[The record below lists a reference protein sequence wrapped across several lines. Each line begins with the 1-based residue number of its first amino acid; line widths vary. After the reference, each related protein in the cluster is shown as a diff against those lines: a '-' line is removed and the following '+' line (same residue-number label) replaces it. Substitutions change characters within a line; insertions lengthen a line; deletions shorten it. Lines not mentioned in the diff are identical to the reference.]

1 MKPRSIIFLIVAAV
15 LIVAGIIVCAVG
27 SAGAKSDGID
37 IYSYSYDE
45 NDRTVTEV
53 DISNE
58 AIGKISLELGSCSVR
73 IEGGGDRPTVKLVG
87 FEKYRYSLSTTG
99 SELKIKDG
107 FGPTALIGM
116 SSDGI
121 SFDGMRYLFPFVSR
135 GIHHSHAETREVII
149 SLPDKL
155 AVRKISINVERGDVT
170 LDSLSGKADIV
181 INVGEGNIASSSKTD
196 SSVSIAADTGA
207 GDILF
212 ENPIYV
218 GKSDLHTADGN
229 IRLVI
234 TGQTECEYQ
243 LLAPLGKI
251 SVYTA
256 DAGDSYITET
266 TLPTKL
272 TATADKGSITLVEP
286 GVSESTE
293 GDTETAETE

>member
-1 MKPRSIIFLIVAAV
+1 M

-135 GIHHSHAETREVII
+135 GIHSHAETREV
-149 SLPDKL
+149 
-155 AVRKISINVERGDVT
+155 VERGDVT

-196 SSVSIAADTGA
+196 ASVSIAADTGA

>member
-135 GIHHSHAETREVII
+135 GIHSHAETREVII

-196 SSVSIAADTGA
+196 AERFDSRRHRSGRY
-207 GDILF
+207 
-212 ENPIYV
+212 PI
-218 GKSDLHTADGN
+218 
-229 IRLVI
+229 
-234 TGQTECEYQ
+234 
-243 LLAPLGKI
+243 
-251 SVYTA
+251 
-256 DAGDSYITET
+256 
-266 TLPTKL
+266 
-272 TATADKGSITLVEP
+272 
-286 GVSESTE
+286 
-293 GDTETAETE
+293 

>member
-135 GIHHSHAETREVII
+135 GIHSHAETCEVII

-196 SSVSIAADTGA
+196 ASVSIAADTGA